1 MNTKGNGKKTQADR
15 ILAYLK
21 THESITGLEA
31 LNLFGCM
38 RLPAR
43 IADLRRRDEIG
54 KEGIVSVKVRTPSK
68 KYVASYS
75 LKPELK
81 EANI

>member
-1 MNTKGNGKKTQADR
+1 MNKGNDKKTQADR
-15 ILAYLK
+15 ILSYLK

-43 IADLRRRDEIG
+43 IADLRKRDEIG
-54 KEGIVSVKVRTPSK
+54 RNGIISVMVRAGK
-68 KYVASYS
+68 NEKLVASYS
-75 LKPELK
+75 LRPELK